1 MKTSADER
9 MHKESSDIDFLLYI
23 VDCINSFKANSEKFN
38 TSSMIRNLSAAAVL
52 QHNLMQSDQMFRE
65 EIVRSIRY
73 SSSTF
78 SALHKLTSLLCI
90 VHFEGSDLFTST
102 RLV

>member
-1 MKTSADER
+1 MNTSADER
-9 MHKESSDIDFLLYI
+9 MHKESNNIDFLLYI
-23 VDCINSFKANSEKFN
+23 VDYINSFKANSEKFN
-38 TSSMIRNLSAAAVL
+38 TSSMIRNLSAAVVL

-78 SALHKLTSLLCI
+78 SALHKLISLLCI
-90 VHFEGSDLFTST
+90 AHFEGSDLFTST